1 MRTLV
6 IFAVLGLV
14 ACAGNSFEDRRDAL
28 QRQVAKSPIGISP
41 DYYLTKNGDD
51 RVALVFG
58 MGDDFEFC
66 SELAVLYTSRYPLDK
81 YSCIPA
87 Q

>member
-14 ACAGNSFEDRRDAL
+14 ACTADTFEDDRDAL
-28 QRQVAKSPIGISP
+28 QRQIAKSPIGSSP
-41 DYYLTKNGDD
+41 DYYLTKNGND
-51 RVALVFG
+51 RIALVFG
-58 MGDDFEFC
+58 MADDFELC
-66 SELAVLYTSRYPLDK
+66 SELADLYMSRYPLDK